1 MSMELRDIHPT
12 GNAGLTLTTMREHGL
27 LLSSVDADGRPNTMT
42 IGWGNIG
49 VIWAQPIFIAYV
61 RPSRFTFGN
70 IEATREF
77 VVSVP
82 TDEMHEI
89 CMYCGSKSGRDVNK
103 FAERNLTAVKA
114 SRDCGT
120 VPLIAECVRHYECK
134 VVHYNDVIDAAIDP
148 VLRADN
154 YPNGNFHRI
163 YYGKILRA
171 TERD

>member
-1 MSMELRDIHPT
+1 MELREIHHAE
-12 GNAGLTLTTMREHGL
+12 NAEQTLRTMREHGL
-27 LLSSVDADGRPNTMT
+27 LLTSVDTDGRPNTMT

-70 IEATREF
+70 IEATGEF

-82 TDEMHEI
+82 TDDMHEV
-89 CMYCGSKSGRDVNK
+89 CMYCGSKSGRDVDK
-103 FAERNLTAVKA
+103 FAEQNLTAVEA
-114 SRDCGT
+114 QTVG

-134 VVHYNDVIDAAIDP
+134 VVHRNDVIDAAIDP
-148 VLRADN
+148 VLRADH
-154 YPNGNFHRI
+154 YPNGNFHRV

-171 TERD
+171 AERV